1 MPVDT
6 LAPMSRR
13 TMPFLMLAMV
23 GALSV
28 AAIIVSINTDVA
40 ARVATSRHPSG
51 PSGNPFGGPEYAF
64 GGYSI
69 SQHTTEIG
77 AEWRV
82 PAISPRSADG
92 DASTWIAVQNFERDF
107 IQFGTTENKV
117 NGVALYG
124 VFWSD
129 VTVGFSPQQLLYVS
143 PGDLIRFT
151 MTQNAK
157 GWRLSFDDLTDNTP
171 ETINV
176 PYARGAYFDS
186 AQWLQ
191 EDPTI
196 GGPANHEPYPSML
209 LTTFSHLTV
218 NDAAPTL
225 HTDDGQVLSTADGVY
240 VIPTTPKDDQ
250 FSFTNATGATRQF
263 LSDLYAYNVALY
275 PLQADIFDNR
285 SPSGRVLQ
293 KIVSSLAT
301 MQTKFESPTWPAPL
315 ARLIGSDGKKIAKV
329 ENAYANFPDAPGQIS
344 PMSLNTLFVA
354 QNKFNRVIDG
364 LERTLGVQPTQ

>member
-1 MPVDT
+1 VPVDT
-6 LAPMSRR
+6 LTPMSRR
-13 TMPFLMLAMV
+13 SMPFLMLALV
-23 GALSV
+23 GVLSV
-28 AAIIVSINTDVA
+28 AAIIVSVNTDVA
-40 ARVATSRHPSG
+40 ARVAASRHPSG

-69 SQHTTEIG
+69 SVHTTEIG

-82 PAISPRSADG
+82 PTIRPHSADG

-107 IQFGTTENKV
+107 IQIGTTENKV

-124 VFWSD
+124 IFWSD
-129 VTVGFSPQQLLYVS
+129 VTVGFHPQQLLYVS

-151 MTQNAK
+151 MVQTPR
-157 GWRLSFDDLTDNTP
+157 GWRLSFDDLTNNTP

-176 PYARGAYFDS
+176 PYAPGAYFDS

-196 GGPANHEPYPSML
+196 GGPAHHEPYPSMS
-209 LTTFSHLTV
+209 LTTFTHLTV
-218 NDAAPTL
+218 NDVVPRLRA
-225 HTDDGQVLSTADGVY
+225 DDGQALSTADGVY
-240 VIPTTPKDDQ
+240 VIPTVPKGDE
-250 FSFTNATGATRQF
+250 FSFTNATGATRQL

-285 SPSGRVLQ
+285 APSGRVLR

-301 MQTKFESPTWPAPL
+301 MQTKFESPKWPAPL
-315 ARLIGSDGKKIAKV
+315 AGVIGPDGKKITDV
-329 ENAYANFPDAPGQIS
+329 ENAYANFPESPGPIS
-344 PMSLNTLFVA
+344 PMSLNRLFVA
-354 QNKFNRVIDG
+354 QDRFNRVIDG
-364 LERTLGVQPTQ
+364 LERTLGLQPTQ